1 MLRAI
6 KVQKVKRRNDLD
18 SRIKAGRLK
27 VRAAMSGDRDR
38 QLRAELEELAR
49 KKAILNKRI
58 EERLGMVA
66 A

>member
-1 MLRAI
+1 MFRVI
-6 KVQKVKRRNDLD
+6 KGHKAKRRTDLD

-38 QLRAELEELAR
+38 QLRAELEELAYR
-49 KKAILNKRI
+49 KAVLNRRI
-58 EERLGMVA
+58 EERLGMSA

>member
-1 MLRAI
+1 MFRVI
-6 KVQKVKRRNDLD
+6 KGHKVKVRNDLD

-38 QLRAELEELAR
+38 QLRAELEELAYR
-49 KKAILNKRI
+49 KAILNRRI
-58 EERLGMVA
+58 EERLGMNA